1 MGFIEVLSPIAEERA
16 PQLPLAQRHT
26 DLHGKTIGFLNN
38 RKANAGLL
46 LGHVEEILRHR
57 FGEFRVVKGE
67 KNAAMAAPER
77 VMDRLSQCDA
87 VVTAIGD

>member
-1 MGFIEVLSPIAEERA
+1 MGLIAVLNPTAEARA
-16 PQLPLAQRHT
+16 PELPLARRIT

-46 LGHVEEILRHR
+46 LEQVEEFLRAR
-57 FGEFRVVKGE
+57 FGEFTVVKGD
-67 KNAAMAAPER
+67 KNASMRTPDA
-77 VMDRLSQCDA
+77 VMNRFSVCDA